1 MAPWKVDY
9 VIKNQFS
16 RPGTKNNGVKGIVMH
31 WTATPGASDE
41 NEQAFFDGA
50 DGGGGRSA
58 SAHLFVD
65 RDSATLDIPLDE
77 VAYHANDHAC
87 RVSFLAPNANFTS
100 IGIEMCVE
108 KDGTIHS
115 ETVERAAQ
123 VAAELCRMYK
133 LDPVSKIVRHFDV
146 TGKNCPAPWVADPSK
161 LTAFKNRV
169 KAILNPPTA
178 TPAPAPA
185 TGTATYTVVS
195 GDSLWGISTK
205 FNMTVAELKTLNGLT
220 SDTISVG
227 QVLKV
232 KK

>member
-31 WTATPGASDE
+31 WTATPGASDT
-41 NEQAFFDGA
+41 NEQAFFDGS
-50 DGGGGRSA
+50 DGGGGRYA

-65 RDSATLDIPLDE
+65 RDSATLTIPLDE

-108 KDGTIHS
+108 KDGTIHA
-115 ETVERAAQ
+115 ETVERSAQ

-133 LDPVSKIVRHFDV
+133 LDPLTKIVRHFDV
-146 TGKNCPAPWVADPSK
+146 TGKNCPAPWVADSSK

-169 KAILNPPTA
+169 KALVAPAP
-178 TPAPAPA
+178 TPAPAP
-185 TGTATYTVVS
+185 TTTYTVQA
-195 GDSLWGISTK
+195 GDSLWGIATK
-205 FNMTVAELKTLNGLT
+205 FKLTVDELKALNGLKT
-220 SDTISVG
+220 DTIQPG